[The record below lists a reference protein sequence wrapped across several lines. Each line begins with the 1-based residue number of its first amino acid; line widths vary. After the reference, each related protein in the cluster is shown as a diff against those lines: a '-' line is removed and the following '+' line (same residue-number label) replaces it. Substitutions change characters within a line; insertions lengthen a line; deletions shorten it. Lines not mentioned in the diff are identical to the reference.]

1 MKKHL
6 ALLLCAVLL
15 TVLALPASAIETRAS
30 EYFDSYSIGIL
41 PQAGGKLGVS
51 FSVTGVESSNL
62 LGVTT
67 FQLQKKV
74 DGVFQNV
81 GEEQSGSVGNN
92 VIEHVFTR
100 TCQGVAGEIY
110 RVKATFVCQN
120 SNGYKAQPYYSSS
133 AKAIKIF
140 CAV

>member
-1 MKKHL
+1 MKRIL
-6 ALLLCAVLL
+6 ALLLAVVL
-15 TVLALPASAIETRAS
+15 TGAFTFAAAAEAEIMPRAS
-30 EYFDSYSIGIL
+30 EYFSSYSVGIT
-41 PQAGGKLGVS
+41 PKAGGKLSVR
-51 FSVTGVESSNL
+51 FSTTGVETSSQ
-62 LGVTT
+62 LGVATY
-67 FQLQKKV
+67 QLQKKV

-133 AKAIKIF
+133 AKAIN
-140 CAV
+140 